1 MHPRSVRDQV
11 WRDGERA
18 AWNAYRRR
26 GYRLLAR
33 NWRSS
38 LGELDL
44 VVACD
49 GLIVFV
55 EVKARSSNLLG
66 GPFEAV
72 TPSKQR
78 RLRRLAEVFVAAE
91 RPPGS
96 RFRFDVASVTVRG
109 RDPPSVYVFEDAF

>member
-1 MHPRSVRDQV
+1 MHARSVRDRV

-18 AWNAYRRR
+18 AWDAYRRR

-44 VVACD
+44 VVARD
-49 GLIVFV
+49 GLVVFV
-55 EVKARSSNLLG
+55 EVKARSSNRLG

-72 TPSKQR
+72 IPTKQR

-96 RFRFDVASVTVRG
+96 RFRFDVASVIVRKRG
-109 RDPPSVYVFEDAF
+109 PPSVHMFEDAF